1 MDLMALLIQVI
12 ISIIIIS
19 PILWLVGRG
28 LVGKQKAKLTDAIWI
43 VALGVIVG
51 SVLMSY
57 VHGVV
62 GMIITLIIWL
72 VLIKHFFD
80 CGWVKAIIVAVVAV
94 VVLIIIAV
102 ILAVVLGYGISSL
115 IGGAG
120 SLPSIIRCMT

>member
-1 MDLMALLIQVI
+1 VDLMALLIQVI

-57 VHGVV
+57 VHGIV
-62 GMIITLIIWL
+62 GIIITLIIWL

-80 CGWVKAIIVAVVAV
+80 CGWLKAILVAIVAV

-102 ILAVVLGYGISSL
+102 ILAVVLGYSISSL

-120 SLPSIIRCMT
+120 LLLYMM

>member
-1 MDLMALLIQVI
+1 MALLIQVI

-80 CGWVKAIIVAVVAV
+80 CGWVKAIIVAIVAV

-102 ILAVVLGYGISSL
+102 VLAVVLGYGISSL

-120 SLPSIIRCMT
+120 FLPSMI

>member
-1 MDLMALLIQVI
+1 VALSLMSLLIQVI

-102 ILAVVLGYGISSL
+102 ILAVVLGYGLSSL

-120 SLPSIIRCMT
+120 FLPSMI

>member
-1 MDLMALLIQVI
+1 MSLLIQVI
-12 ISIIIIS
+12 VSIIIIS

-57 VHGVV
+57 VHGIV
-62 GMIITLIIWL
+62 GIAITLIIWL

-80 CGWVKAIIVAVVAV
+80 CGWVKAIIVAIVAV

-102 ILAVVLGYGISSL
+102 VLAVVLGYGISSL

-120 SLPSIIRCMT
+120 FLPSMIQSRCMT

>member
-1 MDLMALLIQVI
+1 MSLLIQVI

-62 GMIITLIIWL
+62 GIIITLIIWL
-72 VLIKHFFD
+72 LLIKHFFD

>member
-1 MDLMALLIQVI
+1 V
-12 ISIIIIS
+12 SIIIIS

-28 LVGKQKAKLTDAIWI
+28 LVSKEKAKLTDAIWI

-51 SVLMSY
+51 SLLMSY
-57 VHGVV
+57 VHGIV
-62 GMIITLIIWL
+62 GIAITLIIWL

-80 CGWVKAIIVAVVAV
+80 CGWVKAILVAIVAV

-102 ILAVVLGYGISSL
+102 VLAVVLGYGISSL

-120 SLPSIIRCMT
+120 FLPSMIQSRCMT

>member
-1 MDLMALLIQVI
+1 VDLMALLIQVI

-102 ILAVVLGYGISSL
+102 ILAVVLGYGLSSL

-120 SLPSIIRCMT
+120 FLPSMI

>member
-1 MDLMALLIQVI
+1 MSLLIQVI

-102 ILAVVLGYGISSL
+102 ILAVVLGYGLSSL

-120 SLPSIIRCMT
+120 FLPSMI